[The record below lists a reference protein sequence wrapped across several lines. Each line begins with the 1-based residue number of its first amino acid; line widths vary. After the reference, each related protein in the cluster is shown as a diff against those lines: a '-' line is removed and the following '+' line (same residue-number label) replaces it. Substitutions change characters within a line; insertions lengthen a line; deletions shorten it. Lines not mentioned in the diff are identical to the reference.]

1 MYDVGQE
8 MARTINT
15 RHDVNLHAMPGEERP
30 ALVLEEVGDERN
42 LAVFLRSGRT
52 WMVRAWRRDRRRLRT
67 PGGRGPSA
75 TARRSLR

>member
-1 MYDVGQE
+1 MMAVGDVVMYGVGQE

-30 ALVLEEVGDERN
+30 ALVLEQVGDKLN

-52 WMVRAWRRDRRRLRT
+52 WLVRDVAEGSAATPNAWW
-67 PGGRGPSA
+67 PRG
-75 TARRSLR
+75 